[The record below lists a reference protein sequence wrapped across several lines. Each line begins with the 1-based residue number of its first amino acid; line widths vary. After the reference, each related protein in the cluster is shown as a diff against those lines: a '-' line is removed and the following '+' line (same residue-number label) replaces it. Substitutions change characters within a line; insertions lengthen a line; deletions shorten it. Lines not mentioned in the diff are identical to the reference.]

1 MKLFRKEIEPR
12 CAYCQR
18 GSAIGEGKVACVRKG
33 VVDDTYHCRGFRYDP
48 LKRTPPR
55 PVPLNTER
63 LDAEDFVLD

>member
-18 GSAIGEGKVACVRKG
+18 GSAIGDGKVACVRKG

-48 LKRTPPR
+48 LKRIPKIAR
-55 PVPLNTER
+55 PVPSGEFIEL
-63 LDAEDFVLD
+63 

>member
-1 MKLFRKEIEPR
+1 MNLFRKKMEPR
-12 CAYCQR
+12 CAYCER
-18 GSAIGEGKVACVRKG
+18 GSDLGNGKVACVHKG
-33 VVDDTYHCRGFRYDP
+33 VVDDTYHCRRFRYDP